1 MNLKRTKVKCN
12 VKITVYDSN
21 DKKKQ
26 DLKKTITFKE
36 FVSMFQSD
44 APKEDLEHKQLL
56 RIEDNGHKAKFNEH
70 VIGWLILNSGFSY
83 EVDTNDGYHKL
94 VAVELVNRKKILEL
108 LYK

>member
-44 APKEDLEHKQLL
+44 APKEDLEFKQLL
-56 RIEDNGHKAKFNEH
+56 HIEDNNHDTFNEH